1 VAGSRLLIAASVWL
15 LSAGWAV
22 ISAAPAQDVPA
33 PAASPVAANHRA
45 VLDKYCVT
53 CHNQKLLTAGLALD
67 KADVTNIPA
76 GAQVWEKVVRKL
88 GTSSMPPLGMPRPD
102 KPTYDAFAAWLENEL
117 DRAAAARPNPG
128 RVGVRRL
135 NQFEYTN
142 AVRDLL
148 ALEVD
153 GRALLPSDES
163 SDGFDNI
170 AEALS
175 VSPLLLERY
184 MIAAHKIG
192 VLALADPKMPA
203 GVATYRI
210 PALLVQD
217 ERMSDD
223 LPIGSRG
230 GTAIR
235 HYFPLNGE
243 YVVKVR
249 LLRAFNA
256 ATIRGYDV
264 REQLDVRLDGVRLKL
279 FAVGLLVIG
288 SASYAYACGDDNK
301 SSSAQASVAST
312 SGSSCAT
319 MSKAE
324 CASKVASGQCASHKA
339 SASSASTSP
348 HSTCA
353 RTPTCMPVW
362 SQTC

>member
-1 VAGSRLLIAASVWL
+1 MGGLAGALLFAASFQSAH
-15 LSAGWAV
+15 LSTDLQAAGAQTQP
-22 ISAAPAQDVPA
+22 ATPAP
-33 PAASPVAANHRA
+33 PAASPQRA
-45 VLDKYCVT
+45 LLDKYCVT

-67 KADVTNIPA
+67 KADVTNVPA

-88 GTSSMPPLGMPRPD
+88 GTRAMPPLGMPRPD
-102 KPTYDAFAAWLENEL
+102 KPTYDAFASWLENEL
-117 DRAAAARPNPG
+117 DRAAAAKPNPG

-148 ALEVD
+148 GLEID
-153 GRALLPSDES
+153 GRSLLPSDES

-192 VLALADPKMPA
+192 ALALADPKMRP

-235 HYFPLNGE
+235 HYFPLDGE

-256 ATIRGYDV
+256 ATIRGLEI
-264 REQLDVRLDGVRLKL
+264 REQLDVRLDGVRVKL
-279 FAVGLLVIG
+279 FSVG
-288 SASYAYACGDDNK
+288 GDCPEG
-301 SSSAQASVAST
+301 VE
-312 SGSSCAT
+312 G
-319 MSKAE
+319 AE
-324 CASKVASGQCASHKA
+324 V
-339 SASSASTSP
+339 
-348 HSTCA
+348 
-353 RTPTCMPVW
+353 RRER
-362 SQTC
+362 

>member
-1 VAGSRLLIAASVWL
+1 MRCS
-15 LSAGWAV
+15 
-22 ISAAPAQDVPA
+22 IS
-33 PAASPVAANHRA
+33 N
-45 VLDKYCVT
+45 CVT

-67 KADVTNIPA
+67 KADVTNVPA

-102 KPTYDAFAAWLENEL
+102 KPAYDAFASWLENEL
-117 DRAAAARPNPG
+117 DRAAAAKPNPG

-192 VLALADPKMPA
+192 VLALPDANMPPA
-203 GVATYRI
+203 VATYRI

-217 ERMSDD
+217 DRMSDD

-230 GTAIR
+230 GRRYAITSRSTASTWSR
-235 HYFPLNGE
+235 
-243 YVVKVR
+243 
-249 LLRAFNA
+249 
-256 ATIRGYDV
+256 
-264 REQLDVRLDGVRLKL
+264 
-279 FAVGLLVIG
+279 
-288 SASYAYACGDDNK
+288 SASCGH
-301 SSSAQASVAST
+301 STPPLSAASTFGNSST
-312 SGSSCAT
+312 SGWMACDSSCSRSA
-319 MSKAE
+319 
-324 CASKVASGQCASHKA
+324 ASVRKGRKNR
-339 SASSASTSP
+339 SAL
-348 HSTCA
+348 
-353 RTPTCMPVW
+353 
-362 SQTC
+362 